1 MSRYDE
7 EQIYGGS
14 HSRTKGTSRGR
25 GSTSRGSGSSL
36 RGGEARGGSTRGGS
50 RSGSSSRSSSHKTPQ
65 RGSSARSSARG
76 TSVRSGSGHRRGHKR
91 PGTDFRRLA
100 AGGVLL
106 IAAITLIVFL
116 VKGMGDKQPAETET
130 ESSSVPETELQ
141 KEVMVDGINITGMSR
156 EEAREA
162 ILKNYPWNM
171 KVTWQEDTYEVADLM
186 AGKVDKLLTEV
197 YSGEPK
203 EKYSLDT
210 DGLEE
215 LAKEEAAK
223 AASRWDKAAKNGSI
237 SSYDKDN
244 DRFLFTG
251 AEEGQALDQEK
262 LVSDILAAL
271 KRKDFDAR
279 LTASMSVVEPEFSEE
294 TAKEKYKTISSFT
307 TKTTSNSKRNTNVK
321 LSAEAINGTILQ
333 PGEEFSFNDTVGQR
347 TEAKGYKGAAAYNN
361 GEVVEEIG
369 GGVCQTSSTLYNA
382 VLKAGLKTTK
392 RQSHTYEP
400 SYVTPGTDATV
411 SWNGPDYR
419 FVNNSSAAIGIRARY
434 SDQTVTVS
442 IYGVPVLEEGVTY
455 ALKSKKLKDIDPPA
469 PTYEEDPTL
478 ELNVEK
484 VKSEGSKG
492 SYWETRLEIKKGD
505 EVISQEVDH
514 VVTYRGH
521 APVVLRNT
529 SGSVVAPESLPE
541 ESTVNPS
548 ESSVAPEG
556 AGDGFTP
563 PAGTGTNPSGGS
575 VSGGG
580 PGGGSNS
587 AGNTGNSVG
596 EAPGSVTTQP
606 SPATEA
612 ATQPTTAAI
621 QPAPGPAEQSSEQG
635 NIPPMIAPMPGN

>member
-262 LVSDILAAL
+262 LASDILAAL

-279 LTASMSVVEPEFSEE
+279 LTASMNVVEPEFSEE

-484 VKSEGSKG
+484 VKSAGSKG

-612 ATQPTTAAI
+612 ATQPTTEVV
-621 QPAPGPAEQSSEQG
+621 QPGPGSADQSSGQG
-635 NIPPMIAPMPGN
+635 NVPPMIAPMPGN

>member
-7 EQIYGGS
+7 ENMYGGNHSQARSASRGKSGNSSRSKGTRSGELRGETHRSSASRGGS
-14 HSRTKGTSRGR
+14 HKA
-25 GSTSRGSGSSL
+25 SS
-36 RGGEARGGSTRGGS
+36 
-50 RSGSSSRSSSHKTPQ
+50 P
-65 RGSSARSSARG
+65 RGSSGRGNIRS
-76 TSVRSGSGHRRGHKR
+76 TSSGSGINHRKR
-91 PGTDFRRLA
+91 HRKSGPDFTKLA
-100 AGGVLL
+100 IGGVLL
-106 IAAITLIVFL
+106 IAAITMIVFL
-116 VKGMGDKQPAETET
+116 VKGIGGKPEEIETET
-130 ESSSVPETELQ
+130 ETTSVPETELQ

-156 EEAREA
+156 EDAKEA
-162 ILKNYPWNM
+162 ILKNYPWAM
-171 KVTWQEDTYEVADLM
+171 KVIWQEDTYEVADLM
-186 AGKVDKLLTEV
+186 AGKVDNLLTEI

-210 DGLEE
+210 SGLEE
-215 LAKEEAAK
+215 AAKEEAAK
-223 AASRWDKAAKNGSI
+223 AAAKWDKAAKNGSI
-237 SSYDKDN
+237 SSYDKSADK
-244 DRFLFTG
+244 FLFSG
-251 AEEGQALDQEK
+251 AEQGQALDQEK
-262 LVSDILAAL
+262 LAGDIVAAL
-271 KRKDFDAR
+271 KKKDFDAE
-279 LTASMSVVEPEFSEE
+279 LTASMNVVEPEFSEE

-333 PGEEFSFNDTVGQR
+333 PGEEFSFNETVGQR

-419 FVNNSSAAIGIRARY
+419 FVNNSSTAIGIRARY
-434 SDQTVTVS
+434 ADQTVTVS

-455 ALKSKKLKDIDPPA
+455 TLRSKKLKDIDPPA

-484 VKSEGSKG
+484 VKSSGSKG

-505 EVISQEVDH
+505 EIISQEVDH

-529 SGSVVAPESLPE
+529 SGSVMASESVPT
-541 ESTVNPS
+541 ESTIDPIQ
-548 ESSVAPEG
+548 SSVAPEG
-556 AGDGFTP
+556 AGDGFPQSQPESTV
-563 PAGTGTNPSGGS
+563 AGTSGT
-575 VSGGG
+575 SGGG
-580 PGGGSNS
+580 PGVMGSGGGN
-587 AGNTGNSVG
+587 AGNAVG
-596 EAPGSVTTQP
+596 EAPGSNTTATQQTTESVPVTVGQP
-606 SPATEA
+606 SA
-612 ATQPTTAAI
+612 TTA
-621 QPAPGPAEQSSEQG
+621 QPAPNPAEPPSQQG
-635 NIPPMIAPMPGN
+635 NVPPMVVPMPEN